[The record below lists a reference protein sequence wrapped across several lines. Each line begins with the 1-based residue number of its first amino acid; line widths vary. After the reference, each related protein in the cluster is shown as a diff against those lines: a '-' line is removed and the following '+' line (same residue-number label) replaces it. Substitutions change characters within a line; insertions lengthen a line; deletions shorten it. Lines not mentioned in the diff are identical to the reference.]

1 MKKKYANNPKA
12 AEARIYELSRK
23 ITDMREE
30 VQELA
35 EVLRESKESFEWTLT
50 GLMPSKSANE
60 YDPFEFNPVT
70 KQFN

>member
-23 ITDMREE
+23 IAEMRDE
-30 VQELA
+30 VEELA
-35 EVLRESKESFEWTLT
+35 EVLRESRLSFEWTLI
-50 GLMPSKSANE
+50 LNKEPA
-60 YDPFEFNPVT
+60 PIEFDTIT

>member
-23 ITDMREE
+23 ITEMRDE

-35 EVLRESKESFEWTLT
+35 EVLRDSKVSFEWTLS
-50 GLMPSKSANE
+50 GLDATDKAQKSILI
-60 YDPFEFNPVT
+60 DW
-70 KQFN
+70 